1 KMGIREFS
9 KKAAVISQ
17 YIEAVSIPVFDY
29 VMMGRIPYRR
39 EFQLFDSAE
48 DMKKTE
54 HYIGQTGI
62 DPIKN
67 KRLDSISGGEA
78 QMAQFARA
86 LNQEPVLLLMD
97 EPTSHLDIK
106 HQSGILDLTKKYNR
120 ETGLTIIMAIHDLN
134 LAAEYCDELILMKN
148 GTVRYSGIP
157 SEILNYRTIEEIY
170 ETVVIVEK
178 NPVSH
183 KPHVFLVPG
192 DLL

>member
-1 KMGIREFS
+1 
-9 KKAAVISQ
+9 
-17 YIEAVSIPVFDY
+17 
-29 VMMGRIPYRR
+29 
-39 EFQLFDSAE
+39 
-48 DMKKTE
+48 MKKTE

-62 DPIKN
+62 DAIKN
-67 KRLDSISGGEA
+67 KHLDSISGGEA

-106 HQSGILDLTKKYNR
+106 HQSGILDLARKYNR

-134 LAAEYCDELILMKN
+134 LAAEYCDELILMKE
-148 GTVRYSGIP
+148 GTVRYSGIL

-170 ETVVIVEK
+170 ETVVIVEN

-192 DLL
+192 DFL